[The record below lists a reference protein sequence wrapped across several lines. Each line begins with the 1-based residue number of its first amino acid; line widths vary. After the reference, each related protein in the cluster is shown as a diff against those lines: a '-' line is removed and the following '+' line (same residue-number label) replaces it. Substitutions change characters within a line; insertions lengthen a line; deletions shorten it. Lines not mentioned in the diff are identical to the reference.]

1 MSFALVMVCP
11 ADDLDYLS
19 SLCFDGGALGVETQE
34 PGMLL
39 MPGTPALPE
48 GRGRCIAH
56 FNEKEEAQACADSIA
71 DEMPA
76 LEIPAPLEI
85 AAEDWSTS
93 WRVHHKPTR
102 IGPRAWV
109 HPPWDVPSIAK
120 GEVAVI
126 IDPGMAFGTGAHAT
140 TALCLERVDELMQE
154 IPGADL
160 LDVGTGTGIIAML
173 AVKLGA
179 GARVCG
185 TENDAVAIDVAKE
198 GAQLNGLAPDRI
210 SWQLRS
216 CDDLPAPYD
225 KPFPI
230 VIANILLNTLVEL
243 APQIAGKVAPG
254 GHLVLSGL
262 LAHQGQGE
270 DAQAA
275 YEAQGLKPFARK
287 EREGWLR
294 VELVR
299 A

>member
-1 MSFALVMVCP
+1 MSFALILMVP
-11 ADDLDYLS
+11 EPELELVS
-19 SLCFDGGALGVETQE
+19 SLCFDEGALGVETQE

-39 MPGTPALPE
+39 MPGTPPLPE

-56 FNEKEEAQACADSIA
+56 FNDRTEAENAAAILA
-71 DEMPA
+71 GELPE
-76 LEIPAPLEI
+76 LEIPPPVEI
-85 AAEDWSTS
+85 VAEDWSVS

-102 IGPRAWV
+102 VGPRSFV
-109 HPPWDVPSIAK
+109 HPPWDIPEI
-120 GEVAVI
+120 GPNEVRVA

-154 IPGADL
+154 FPGADV

-185 TENDAVAIDVAKE
+185 TENDPVAITVAKE
-198 GAQLNGLAPDRI
+198 GCALNGLAPSRI
-210 SWQLRS
+210 AWELRD

-225 KPFPI
+225 ASYKI

-243 APQIAGKVAPG
+243 APQIASKVARG
-254 GHLVLSGL
+254 GRLVLSGL
-262 LAHQGQGE
+262 LAHQGDE
-270 DAQAA
+270 ARDA
-275 YEAQGLKPFARK
+275 YVAQGLTPFARK
-287 EREGWLR
+287 DRDGWLR
-294 VELVR
+294 VELTR